1 MMEWL
6 RIPPLL
12 LAFVTGF
19 ATGFVS
25 SIPVGPINVTIVH
38 EGAQRG
44 FRWAFFIGLGA
55 VTMESIYSFV
65 GFTGFSELFTSKL
78 LRSCLELVSFI
89 LVLYL
94 GIQFLKAKK
103 LTVNPESVERLEE
116 RIEERF
122 HHPTAFLTGFIRVL
136 ANPAILLFWI
146 TISASFISHE
156 LVAPT
161 LRSKGACVLGVGC
174 GALSWFTILSYGVS
188 LGHGKFSDRTLL
200 RLSHVSG
207 VFMLGMAVIIGYKLV
222 LLLWRAHHQ

>member
-1 MMEWL
+1 MDWL
-6 RIPPLL
+6 TIPPLV
-12 LAFVTGF
+12 LAFITGF

-65 GFTGFSELFTSKL
+65 GFTGFSELFSSKL
-78 LRSCLELVSFI
+78 MRSCLELISFI

-94 GIQFLKAKK
+94 GVQFLRAKQ
-103 LTVNPESVERLEE
+103 LTVNPQSVERL
-116 RIEERF
+116 EERF

-146 TISASFISHE
+146 TISATFISHE

-161 LRSKGACVLGVGC
+161 LRSKFTCVLGVAS
-174 GALSWFTILSYGVS
+174 GALVWFTILSYGVS

-207 VFMLGMAVIIGYKLV
+207 VFLLGMALVIGYKLV
-222 LLLWRAHHQ
+222 LLLGRAHHQ

>member
-1 MMEWL
+1 MDWL
-6 RIPPLL
+6 RIPPIL
-12 LAFVTGF
+12 LAFITGF

-55 VTMESIYSFV
+55 VIMESIYSFV
-65 GFTGFSELFTSKL
+65 GFAGFSGLFDSKFI
-78 LRSCLELVSFI
+78 RSCLQLVSFI

-94 GIQFLKAKK
+94 GVQFLRAKR
-103 LTVNPESVERLEE
+103 LTVNPASVDKLEE
-116 RIEERF
+116 RL
-122 HHPTAFLTGFIRVL
+122 HHPTAFFTGFIRVL

-146 TISASFISHE
+146 AISATFINYE

-161 LRSKGACVLGVGC
+161 LQSKSSCVLGVAC
-174 GALSWFTILSYGVS
+174 GALTWFTILSYGVS

-207 VFMLGMAVIIGYKLV
+207 IFMLGMAVILAYKIV
-222 LLLWRAHHQ
+222 LLLWRAHQ

>member
-1 MMEWL
+1 M
-6 RIPPLL
+6 L

-19 ATGFVS
+19 ATGFIS
-25 SIPVGPINVTIVH
+25 SIPVGPINVTIVQ

-55 VTMESIYSFV
+55 VVMESIYSFV

-94 GIQFLKAKK
+94 GIQFLRAKK
-103 LTVNPESVERLEE
+103 LSVNPESVERLEE
-116 RIEERF
+116 RIERKI

-161 LRSKGACVLGVGC
+161 LRSKASCVLGVAC

-207 VFMLGMAVIIGYKLV
+207 VFMLGMAVIIAYKLV

>member
-1 MMEWL
+1 MDWL
-6 RIPPLL
+6 RIPPML
-12 LAFVTGF
+12 LAFITGF

-55 VTMESIYSFV
+55 VVMESVYALV
-65 GFTGFSELFTSKL
+65 GFTGFSELFQSQPMQIIVK
-78 LRSCLELVSFI
+78 LVSFA
-89 LVLYL
+89 LVFYL
-94 GIQFLKAKK
+94 GMQFLRAPQ
-103 LTVNPESVERLEE
+103 LTTNPRSAERLEE
-116 RIEERF
+116 KL

-146 TISASFISHE
+146 TISALFTSHE

-161 LRSKGACVLGVGC
+161 LGSKFSCVLGVAS
-174 GALSWFTILSYGVS
+174 GALTWFTMLSYGVS

-207 VFMLGMAVIIGYKLV
+207 IFLLGMAAVIGYKLV
-222 LLLWRAHHQ
+222 LLLWRAHQ